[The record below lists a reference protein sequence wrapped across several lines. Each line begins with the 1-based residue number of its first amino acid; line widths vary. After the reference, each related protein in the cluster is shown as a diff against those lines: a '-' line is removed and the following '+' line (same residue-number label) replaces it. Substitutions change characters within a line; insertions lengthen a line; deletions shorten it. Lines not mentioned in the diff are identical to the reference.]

1 MNKKWKQGNKNKAEF
16 LGMPWG
22 TAAGRLRKMIM
33 FDLLK
38 QFNRN
43 FCYKCGKLIKDI
55 DDLSIEH
62 KKPWLYVDKN
72 LFWDLSNIA
81 FSHLKCN
88 TTDRPR
94 GFDEDCKEGFY
105 WCSCCKK
112 CLSIKYFGKCNASKS
127 GLKPYCKNCRKTAG
141 WGHPERINS
150 GERSK

>member
-1 MNKKWKQGNKNKAEF
+1 MNRKWKRGNENKAKF

-38 QFNRN
+38 QFDKN
-43 FCYKCGKLIKDI
+43 FCYKCGNLIKDI

-72 LFWDLSNIA
+72 LFWDLDNIA

-94 GFDEDCKEGFY
+94 GLDEDCKKGLH
-105 WCSCCKK
+105 WCSSCKK
-112 CLSIKYFGKCNASKS
+112 CLPIKYFGKCSASKS
-127 GLKPYCKNCRKTAG
+127 GLKPYCKSCRKKAG
-141 WGHPERINS
+141 WGHPERIKN
-150 GERSK
+150 GRKSK